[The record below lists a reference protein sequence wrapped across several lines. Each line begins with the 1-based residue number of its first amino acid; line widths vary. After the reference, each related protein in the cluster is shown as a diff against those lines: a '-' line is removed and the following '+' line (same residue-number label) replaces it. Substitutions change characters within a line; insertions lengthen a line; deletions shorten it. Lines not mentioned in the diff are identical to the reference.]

1 MKTRVPCTCYA
12 CTMHRFHSQAAE
24 LWVFCTCRNYEDAYS
39 DPGSPVTRR
48 TPQGS
53 FVLAM
58 VDDQKKLL
66 MQGERMPA
74 CGPFVTTGA
83 VCTQLLHLGFCLS
96 LPACGVLLEVPFF
109 WQDSK
114 YRGQLLC

>member
-1 MKTRVPCTCYA
+1 MIGWDSACILKMRIPCTCYA
-12 CTMHRFHSQAAE
+12 SRCIHFTGQVANF
-24 LWVFCTCRNYEDAYS
+24 WCFCACRNYEDAYS

-66 MQGERMPA
+66 MQGETHA
-74 CGPFVTTGA
+74 CWRSMCGLVLA
-83 VCTQLLHLGFCLS
+83 WCSLKHSCCTWESASHSLH
-96 LPACGVLLEVPFF
+96 AHAA
-109 WQDSK
+109 
-114 YRGQLLC
+114 

>member
-1 MKTRVPCTCYA
+1 MYLLCLQ
-12 CTMHRFHSQAAE
+12 MHHIHSQAAK
-24 LWVFCTCRNYEDAYS
+24 LWFFRTCRNYEDACSDPGSPVTRRTCRNDEDAYFCTCRNYEDAYS

-66 MQGERMPA
+66 MQGE
-74 CGPFVTTGA
+74 
-83 VCTQLLHLGFCLS
+83 
-96 LPACGVLLEVPFF
+96 
-109 WQDSK
+109 
-114 YRGQLLC
+114 